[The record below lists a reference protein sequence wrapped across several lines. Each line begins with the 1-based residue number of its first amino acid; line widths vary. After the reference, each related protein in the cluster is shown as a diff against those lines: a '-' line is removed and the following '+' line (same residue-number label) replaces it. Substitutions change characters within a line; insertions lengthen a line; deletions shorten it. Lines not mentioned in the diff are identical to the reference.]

1 MARNRR
7 RRDEDSWDD
16 DDYDDR
22 PRYRRDQTNY
32 GQLIFFLLLGLVT
45 AVAMIG
51 FLYVL

>member
-22 PRYRRDQTNY
+22 PRRGRDQTNY
-32 GQLIFFLLLGLVT
+32 GQLIFFLLFT
-45 AVAMIG
+45 MAVVFAALA
-51 FLYVL
+51 FHYVL